1 MRVFGQNSILSF
13 TPTFTP
19 KKVFRYPSPLTG
31 TLDYPIL
38 YGMPR
43 YRLKYGSVREFEA
56 QTPGEVVPFIADSH
70 FVGGED
76 ERDFMR
82 RLAISM
88 SQWNRGS
95 YCYTNRDKL
104 AQSMMKEG
112 LLECVD

>member
-1 MRVFGQNSILSF
+1 MRKFGQNSLLSF
-13 TPTFTP
+13 TPTFTS

-38 YGMPR
+38 CGMPR
-43 YRLKYGSVREFEA
+43 YRLNYGRVREFEA

-70 FVGGED
+70 FAGGED

-95 YCYTNRDKL
+95 YCYTSRDKL
-104 AQSMMKEG
+104 AESMMKEG